1 MFGSIVTSVPAT
13 RSVTSFPDLNDFAGA
28 LVTQND
34 VVLDDE
40 VADAAV
46 FPVVN
51 VGATNTDVL
60 YPDQHLPNLG
70 LGRSHSCDSNF
81 LISVSTS
88 AYIDRCLFR
97 KENVPTSAKGV
108 DSVT

>member
-13 RSVTSFPDLNDFAGA
+13 RSVTPFPDLNDFAGA

-51 VGATNTDVL
+51 AGATNTDVQ
-60 YPDQHLPNLG
+60 YFTKPV
-70 LGRSHSCDSNF
+70 R
-81 LISVSTS
+81 
-88 AYIDRCLFR
+88 
-97 KENVPTSAKGV
+97 
-108 DSVT
+108 